1 MRYVNNTKVLFF
13 LLFFVQLSMVHGQKN
28 QKLNVIL
35 LIGDGMGLSQV
46 SSVNYFGSE
55 PSAFE
60 QFNTIGLV
68 KTSSATHKITDSAAG
83 ATAFATGKKT
93 YNGAI
98 GVTVDTT
105 WTKNIVEILSENKYM
120 TGIVATSSLTDATPA
135 GFYAHVASRTYKY
148 AIAEE
153 LFRSEIDYFA
163 GGGLMYFRDILSE
176 DSIKAIAGNKKFVID
191 TVELK
196 RVKKPIPNTTYGFI
210 LADDGM
216 PPHLNGRGD
225 FLPDATKEALSF
237 LSKSKTGFFLMVEG
251 SQIDWA
257 GHSNH
262 VNYMLTEVRDFNKT
276 INVALEFAKKNK
288 NTLVIVTADHETG
301 GFTLSSDPEFGYDGY
316 NMLKPTFA
324 TKEHSATM
332 VPLFAKGPK
341 EELFRGIGEN
351 SELFDKILK
360 AIDSYK

>member
-1 MRYVNNTKVLFF
+1 MRTSFIFLFLIVIQIS
-13 LLFFVQLSMVHGQKN
+13 LLFGQKN
-28 QKLNVIL
+28 QPLNVVL

-46 SSVNYFGSE
+46 SSVNYYGND

-60 QFNTIGLV
+60 QFQNIGLV

-93 YNGAI
+93 YNGGI
-98 GVTVDTT
+98 GVTVDTV
-105 WTKNIVEILSENKYM
+105 WTKNITEILSEKGYM
-120 TGIVATSSLTDATPA
+120 TGVVATSSVTDATPA
-135 GFYAHVASRTYKY
+135 GFYAHVASRTFKY
-148 AIAEE
+148 SIAEE
-153 LFRSEIDYFA
+153 LLRSEIDYFA
-163 GGGLMYFRDILSE
+163 GGGLMYFRDILSD
-176 DSIKAIAGNKKFVID
+176 DSIKAIVGNKKIVID
-191 TVELK
+191 TVEFK
-196 RVKKPIPNTTYGFI
+196 RVKRPIQNTTYGFL

-216 PPHLNGRGD
+216 PPFLNGRGD
-225 FLPDATKEALSF
+225 FLPNSTKEALRF
-237 LSKSKTGFFLMVEG
+237 LSKSEKGFFLMVEG

-276 INVALEFAKKNK
+276 INEVLKFAKKNK

-301 GFTLSSDPEFGYDGY
+301 GFALASDPEFGYDGY
-316 NMLKPTFA
+316 NMLKPAFA

-341 EELFRGIGEN
+341 EELFRGIYEN
-351 SELFDKILK
+351 NELFDKILD
-360 AIDSYK
+360 AINSYK